1 MKIHILTAVA
11 LRSVAIAL
19 LASASHSALAQSQP
33 AENDNSAEEV
43 SEGDEIIV
51 IGTAGGGVNRQDAAF
66 AVTNL
71 DADAITRAAP
81 TSTADLF
88 KSIPGISA
96 ESSGGQNGANIFVR
110 GYPSAGDAEFVT
122 ITTQG
127 VPFFPAATLS
137 FLDNSQLIRIDET
150 LARVEAVRG
159 GTGSLYGNGQPG
171 VTINFVQREGGRDF
185 EGLVKTSVT
194 DYGDVRGDLRLS
206 GPLGDNTTFMV
217 GGFYN
222 AGRGIKSQGFTVE
235 KGGQI
240 TANVRH
246 DLEKGSILLF
256 GRYLND
262 YGQWLLPVPIVQ
274 QGNDL
279 SQFGNIDPGTGTL
292 GSRELRLALLPDG
305 TRADLADG
313 RGANLVNFGTN
324 FDYELGEG
332 LGLRYRAS
340 YLKGDANTTG
350 LVPASAPVNGAAFAA
365 GLGSTIRSLN
375 FVNGGAAVANPNAQL
390 VTTSGTW
397 RVTKQIEAFTSDLG
411 FEWKSGSNVL
421 NVGVYYADYSSDDQW
436 NLGNIQLLTAEN
448 NARRLDL
455 TLTNGQL
462 ATQRGFLGGS
472 FFNVNAAYDAREYA
486 LYASDEFTITPELKI
501 DAGARYQ
508 NYRASGTIEN
518 NDFGVNIDGNPNTL
532 YDNNTARLNGTFG
545 DISYKKG
552 AWSYTGAVNYEFTD
566 SIAAYV
572 RYSRGNTNPFF
583 DNLRSGIFV
592 SPKVDNYEAG
602 LKLRTDPLSLY
613 ATVFKTEFDGLATT
627 VITNGAPIA
636 SLGGGKS
643 RGVEIEGQVRPF
655 EGFSVGFSGT
665 YIDAEYVNFFANGG
679 ATDLSGNRV
688 QRQPKWAWRVQPAF
702 EFDIA
707 GAGKGT
713 AFATVAYTGDRFSDV
728 QNQQILPNFIKIDA
742 GLTFDIGDAF
752 LFAVT
757 VDNLTDEIGLTE
769 GNPRVIGSQGS
780 GIINARPILGRSFRF
795 TAGYRF

>member
-1 MKIHILTAVA
+1 MKKSIHAVMMSGTAIVA
-11 LRSVAIAL
+11 FAISTNA
-19 LASASHSALAQSQP
+19 AHAQSAQSDT
-33 AENDNSAEEV
+33 AINQDKTEDIVVVGTSGAGV
-43 SEGDEIIV
+43 S
-51 IGTAGGGVNRQDAAF
+51 RQDAAF

-71 DADAITRAAP
+71 NADAIARAAP

-150 LARVEAVRG
+150 IARVEAVRG

-206 GPLGDNTTFMV
+206 GPLGDTTTFMV

-246 DLEKGSILLF
+246 DLGKGSILLF
-256 GRYLND
+256 GRYMND
-262 YGQWLLPVPIVQ
+262 YGQWLLPIPIVQ

-313 RGANLVNFGTN
+313 RGANIINLGTN
-324 FDYELGEG
+324 FDYELGVG

-350 LVPASAPVNGAAFAA
+350 LVPASAPVSGAAFAA
-365 GLGSTIRSLN
+365 GLGSTIGSLS
-375 FVNGGAAVANPNAQL
+375 FVNGGAAVANPAAQL

-411 FEWKSGSNVL
+411 FEWKSKSNTLV
-421 NVGVYYADYSSDDQW
+421 VGVYYADYSSDDQW

-448 NARRLDL
+448 NARRLNL
-455 TLTNGQL
+455 TLTNGQI
-462 ATQRGFLGGS
+462 ATQRGFLGGA
-472 FFNVNAAYDAREYA
+472 FFNVNAGYDAREYA
-486 LYASDEFTITPELKI
+486 IYASDEFEITPKLKI
-501 DAGARYQ
+501 DAGVRYQ
-508 NYRASGTIEN
+508 NYRASGTLEN
-518 NDFGVNIDGNPNTL
+518 NDFGVNVDGNPNTL
-532 YDNNTARLNGTFG
+532 YDNGVARLNGTFR

-583 DNLRSGIFV
+583 DNLRDGIFV

-602 LKLRTDPLSLY
+602 LKVRTNPLSLY
-613 ATVFKTEFDGLATT
+613 ATLVKTEFDGLATT

-636 SLGGGKS
+636 SIGGGKS
-643 RGVEIEGQVRPF
+643 KGVEIEGKLRPIA
-655 EGFSVGFSGT
+655 GFSIGFSGA
-665 YIDAEYVNFFANGG
+665 YIDAQYVNFFANGG
-679 ATDLSGNRV
+679 AADLSGNRV
-688 QRQPKWAWRVQPAF
+688 QRQPKWSWRVQPAV
-702 EFDIA
+702 EFDIS
-707 GAGKGT
+707 GAGKGA

-728 QNQQILPNFIKIDA
+728 QNQQVLPHFIKIDA
-742 GLTFDIGDAF
+742 GLTFDIGNAF
-752 LFAVT
+752 LFGLT
-757 VDNLTDEIGLTE
+757 VDNLTDKIAVTE

-780 GIINARPILGRSFRF
+780 GVVNLRPILGRSVRF
-795 TAGYRF
+795 SVGYKF